1 MNKIP
6 PPFIAAGNI
15 FLFYLSTLL
24 IPSFEFTG
32 QAILGILIGLEG
44 IIIIFLS
51 IRLFREYQTTINPFK
66 AHETSRLITSGIYS
80 FTRNPMYLGLSSIQ
94 VAFGIYLGAYVSI
107 FLIPSFIIYITHK
120 QIIYEEQI
128 LEKKFGD
135 EYINYLKSVRR
146 WIWLT
151 LKFSKVDYSPW
162 MQINSWYASP
172 RKNPA
177 N

>member
-15 FLFYLSTLL
+15 VFLYLSTLL

-32 QAILGILIGLEG
+32 QKMLGILIGLEG
-44 IIIIFLS
+44 VIIIFVS
-51 IRLFREYQTTINPFK
+51 IRLFRKNQTTINPFK

-107 FLIPSFIIYITHK
+107 FLIPCFIIYITNK
-120 QIIYEEQI
+120 QIIYEEEI
-128 LEKKFGD
+128 LKKEFKD
-135 EYINYLKSVRR
+135 EYLNYLRRVRR
-146 WIWLT
+146 WI
-151 LKFSKVDYSPW
+151 
-162 MQINSWYASP
+162 
-172 RKNPA
+172 
-177 N
+177 

>member
-51 IRLFREYQTTINPFK
+51 IRLFREYQTTINPFN

-107 FLIPSFIIYITHK
+107 FLIPSFITYITYK

-146 WIWLT
+146 WI
-151 LKFSKVDYSPW
+151 
-162 MQINSWYASP
+162 
-172 RKNPA
+172 
-177 N
+177 